1 MEEKLHDVRPAQIRC
16 FIQKL
21 KMWFN
26 VNQAQ
31 RGKSRG
37 PVIKGV
43 LFQVDVPHLI
53 LSLDGLH
60 VEFEN

>member
-1 MEEKLHDVRPAQIRC
+1 MTLGLRKFAVSYKSSKCGLMLT
-16 FIQKL
+16 KL
-21 KMWFN
+21 KG
-26 VNQAQ
+26 V
-31 RGKSRG
+31 KG

-60 VEFEN
+60 VEFKN